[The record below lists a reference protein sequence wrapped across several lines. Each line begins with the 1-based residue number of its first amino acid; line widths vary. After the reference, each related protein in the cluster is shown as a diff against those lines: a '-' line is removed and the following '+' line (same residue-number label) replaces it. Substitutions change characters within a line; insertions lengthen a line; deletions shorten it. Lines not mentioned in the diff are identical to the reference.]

1 MPGRK
6 SKSTLPLRNKEI
18 SWLAFNGRVLQEA
31 SDPSVPL
38 LERLSFLGIFSSN
51 LDEFFRVRVAHLR
64 RLEQMGA
71 GAQRLMGD
79 DPARILQEIHA
90 IVLEQQADF
99 ESIYQNMLDELRR
112 HGISII
118 TEKELN
124 RDQQSFI
131 QEFYRQKLR
140 PTLIPLMINHLKEFP
155 QLKDQAIYLAIW
167 LYNSGSR
174 RSEYALI
181 EIPTG
186 ALSRFVILPQAG
198 DRHYVILLDDVIRF
212 CLKDIFSI
220 FPFDHFEAYTI
231 KLTRDAQ
238 LDLDDDLYESYIEK
252 ISKGLK
258 QRRSGAPVR
267 FIHDNQIPRRLLKLL
282 KDKMRLDD
290 QSGPFIPG
298 GRYHNFKD
306 FMGFPRIGPKELSA
320 APLPP
325 LPHRQID
332 AGTTFFKAIRRQDI
346 LVHYPYQTFDYLI
359 EFLRQAAI
367 DPKVRSIKMTLYR
380 VARNSKIVNALINA
394 CRNGK
399 KVTVVMELQARF
411 DEADNVYWSERLQEE
426 GVRVIHGVPGL
437 KVHAKLILISRISHR
452 KTVLYANVSSGNF
465 NETTARVYTD
475 DSLFTVDERIT
486 GEVKQVFSFL
496 ESNYRR
502 TTFKHLLVSPYDTRR
517 KLTRFIDTEIRN
529 ARKGLPAQII
539 LKVNNLEDR
548 GLIRKLYEASEAGVD
563 VRLMVRGMFALV
575 PGVKRVSE
583 RIQATAILDRFLEH
597 SRVMAFANG
606 GDEKL
611 FLASGD
617 WMERN
622 VDHRVEVACPIYDP
636 ALKKQF
642 KDLLHILWN
651 DNVKARVLDKDLR
664 NRYRPADGDERTHAQ
679 EAIYA
684 YLAERHAPEPEAD
697 LPLRLAR

>member
-1 MPGRK
+1 MARRK
-6 SKSTLPLRNKEI
+6 PNSTLPLRNKEI

-38 LERLSFLGIFSSN
+38 LERLTFLGIFSSN

-64 RLEQMGA
+64 RLEQIRA
-71 GAQRLMGD
+71 GARRLMGD
-79 DPARILQEIHA
+79 DPAQVLQEIHA
-90 IVLEQQADF
+90 VVLKQQADF
-99 ESIYQNMLDELRR
+99 ESTYRSILGELRR
-112 HGISII
+112 HGISMV
-118 TEKELN
+118 TEKDLN
-124 RDQQSFI
+124 RDQQAFI
-131 QEFYRQKLR
+131 EEFYQQKLR
-140 PTLIPLMINHLKEFP
+140 PNLIPLMINHLTEFP
-155 QLKDQAIYLAIW
+155 QLKDQAIYMAIW
-167 LYNSGSR
+167 LYSSGSR

-181 EIPTG
+181 EIPTDV
-186 ALSRFVILPQAG
+186 LSRFVILPRAG
-198 DRHYVILLDDVIRF
+198 DRHYVILLDDVIRY

-267 FIHDNQIPRRLLKLL
+267 FIYDNQIPRQLLKLL
-282 KDKMRLDD
+282 KDKMGLDD

-306 FMGFPRIGPKELSA
+306 FMGFPRIGPKDLSA
-320 APLPP
+320 VPLPP
-325 LPHRQID
+325 LPHKHLD
-332 AGTTFFKAIRRQDI
+332 AETTFFKAIRRRDI
-346 LVHYPYQTFDYLI
+346 LVHYPYQTFDCLI

-394 CRNGK
+394 SRNGK

-437 KVHAKLILISRISHR
+437 KVHAKLILITRVSNR

-465 NETTARVYTD
+465 NETTARIYTD

-486 GEVKQVFSFL
+486 SEVKRVFSFL

-502 TTFKHLLVSPYDTRR
+502 TSFKHLLVSPYDTRR
-517 KLTRFIDTEIRN
+517 KLTRLIDTEIKN
-529 ARKGLPAQII
+529 AGKGLPAWII

-548 GLIRKLYEASEAGVD
+548 GLIKKLYEASEAGVD
-563 VRLMVRGMFALV
+563 VRLMVRGMFSLV
-575 PGVKRVSE
+575 PGVKDVSE
-583 RIQATAILDRFLEH
+583 RIKATAILDRFLEH
-597 SRVMAFANG
+597 SRVMAFADG
-606 GDEKL
+606 GDEK
-611 FLASGD
+611 FFISSGD

-622 VDHRVEVACPIYDP
+622 VDHRVEVACPVYDP
-636 ALKKQF
+636 SLKRRL
-642 KDLLHILWN
+642 KDLLDILWD

-664 NRYRPADGDERTHAQ
+664 NRYQPATGDRRTHAQ

-684 YLAERHAPEPEAD
+684 YLAEHHAPEPEAGVH
-697 LPLRLAR
+697 LRVAR